1 MNNQRAFPRNT
12 VGFGAWEAAVAD
24 AKAVGRATAQSNPR
38 VAAADWN
45 LIGPTNV
52 GGRVTDVA
60 IDVEV
65 PGQVFI
71 AAASG
76 GVWKTTNANSTY
88 EPAWPDDLT
97 QAVGALRDVRR
108 HGHVPVP

>member
-71 AAASG
+71 AAAS
-76 GVWKTTNANSTY
+76 
-88 EPAWPDDLT
+88 
-97 QAVGALRDVRR
+97 AVCGRR
-108 HGHVPVP
+108 RTPTAPTSRRGRTI

>member
-52 GGRVTDVA
+52 GGA
-60 IDVEV
+60 
-65 PGQVFI
+65 
-71 AAASG
+71 
-76 GVWKTTNANSTY
+76 
-88 EPAWPDDLT
+88 
-97 QAVGALRDVRR
+97 
-108 HGHVPVP
+108 